1 MFNDTSH
8 PRFRI
13 VAALAPCAKKPI
25 DGLSGWSRMMSDD
38 FLLYHVTL
46 ASARSLKN
54 PRSTPASNSFERSG
68 FNDCAGRSSERVT
81 KPPMPSCVG
90 VLPVPCE
97 MPPTRPLVKVSDV
110 RYGSGSW
117 PASPYATRAFP
128 YESHDCSPIAFVNSH
143 ATLPFGNQLRRFDD
157 PNVEEPSL
165 RSAAIRC
172 SWFETSSPACPNHD
186 ASWITVS

>member
-25 DGLSGWSRMMSDD
+25 EGLSGWSRMMSED

-46 ASARSLKN
+46 ASARSLKKPKSN
-54 PRSTPASNSFERSG
+54 PASNSFERSG
-68 FNDCAGRSSERVT
+68 LRVVAGRSSDRVT
-81 KPPMPSCVG
+81 SPPIPFCVG
-90 VLPVPCE
+90 VLPVPWE
-97 MPPTRPLVKVSDV
+97 MAPSRPFVKVSDV
-110 RYGSGSW
+110 RYGSGSC
-117 PASPYATRAFP
+117 PASPNATRAFP
-128 YESHDCSPIAFVNSH
+128 YDSHDCSPMALVNSH
-143 ATLPFGNQLRRFDD
+143 PRLPFGNQLRRFDA

-172 SWFETSSPACPNHD
+172 SWLEISSPACPNHE
-186 ASWITVS
+186 AS